1 MCTRVLTLE
10 RTPSRVWLYSGTLI
24 VPVRAV
30 FLSLALLGCTG
41 IIIGPRPEVISPS
54 ATGGGTATT
63 TGGGTTTP
71 TGPDPEVETPTS
83 AIPRLSRREIERT
96 LFDVFGLRGVAT
108 RNLPADPPSS
118 VNPSTLA
125 EEEAFDTLADEKAP
139 SAVFVEGLETLAFE
153 VGRDFVANSAAVAT
167 LAGCTPSGSG
177 VDATCLGQLVDVV
190 ALRLWRRPL
199 TSTERGELLTSA
211 TTVATMYGGSQH
223 LVAVRAAITS
233 LVQSPEFVYRTEL
246 GTPTADPSVIT
257 LTDRELVGRLA
268 AFLWG
273 SAPTSQ
279 QLALVQAGP
288 LDDAALA
295 RLVDGMLADPKFD
308 AQLEAFH
315 KMWLRYD
322 GLLISDSMLAAD
334 MLGESDA
341 LLRRALTQGTP
352 WTKLLDSD
360 QSYLTPRLATHY
372 GVTAPASTGWV
383 TMPTPRAGILS
394 HGAFLSLSST
404 RGTET
409 LPSRRGAM
417 LARRVLCQT
426 IRPPPKDVNIDNGV
440 VVAPGSCKVQAYQA
454 HRARGGACAGCHAV
468 LDGLGFGF
476 ERLDGQGRFRMVEPD
491 NAACSIDGRGDVA
504 GTPFSGPKELVTNNR
519 DLITRCAVEQLSRF
533 GFRDRHVARQH
544 VDRFHETFTASS
556 HDFRQLVRSIALDP
570 RFRLRI
576 QERP

>member
-1 MCTRVLTLE
+1 M
-10 RTPSRVWLYSGTLI
+10 
-24 VPVRAV
+24 RAASFV
-30 FLSLALLGCTG
+30 TLALLGCTG
-41 IIIGPRPEVISPS
+41 TIIGPRPEVISSP
-54 ATGGGTATT
+54 ATGGGTATST
-63 TGGGTTTP
+63 PGGGTTS
-71 TGPDPEVETPTS
+71 GPEPEVETATS
-83 AIPRLSRREIERT
+83 AIPRLSRREIERS
-96 LFDVFGLRGVAT
+96 LFDVFGLRGLAT

-153 VGRDFVANSAAVAT
+153 VGRDFVANPASVAT

-199 TSTERGELLTSA
+199 TSPERSELLTSA

-223 LVAVRAAITS
+223 LVAVRAAVTS
-233 LVQSPEFVYRTEL
+233 LVESPEFVYRTEL
-246 GTPTADPSVIT
+246 GTPTGDPAVVT

-273 SAPTSQ
+273 SAPTAQ
-279 QLALVQAGP
+279 QLAVVQAAP

-295 RLVDGMLADPKFD
+295 RLVDGLLADPKFD
-308 AQLEAFH
+308 AQLEVFH

-322 GLLISDSMLAAD
+322 GLLISDSALAAD

-341 LLRRALTQGTP
+341 LLRRALSQGTP
-352 WTKLLDSD
+352 WTRLLDSD

-372 GVTAPASTGWV
+372 GLTAPASTGWV

-404 RGTET
+404 RATET

-440 VVAPGSCKVQAYQA
+440 VVAPGSCKAQAYQA
-454 HRARGGACAGCHAV
+454 HRARGGACTGCHVV

-476 ERLDGQGRFRMVEPD
+476 EQLDGQGRFRTVEPD
-491 NAACSIDGRGDVA
+491 NAACAIQGVGDVG
-504 GTPFSGPKELVTNNR
+504 GTAFSGPKELMANNR
-519 DLITRCAVEQLSRF
+519 DLITHCAVDQLGRF
-533 GFRDRHVARQH
+533 AFRDRHLARQH
-544 VDRFHETFTASS
+544 VDRFHQAFTASS